1 MLAMTELSLYRILIV
16 DDHKI
21 LRQGLRVLLEAC
33 SDFQVVGDADA
44 TTALADAFALQP
56 TIVLMDVHLPQA
68 EDGFELLA
76 QLRQRLPAVR
86 VVVLTPTAADTAL
99 VYRAMQAGAVG
110 YVPKDSSDILTVEA
124 AIRKVGQ
131 GQLYLSDA
139 ALLSLV
145 TTLQDTEKSLPDT
158 KAEMNQL
165 TPRELSVLDLVA
177 VGYTNRQIAEQLIVA
192 ESTVRSHL
200 HNILD
205 KLHLTNRVQAA
216 SYALRTRP
224 DPTGSTTPLA
234 RIGPNSRSTRRSAV
248 VSGRSNVIAD
258 RRPA

>member
-1 MLAMTELSLYRILIV
+1 MLAMTGLPQYRILIV

-44 TTALADAFALQP
+44 PTALADALALQP
-56 TIVLMDVHLPQA
+56 TIVLMDVHLPRA
-68 EDGFELLA
+68 EDGFALLA
-76 QLRQRLPAVR
+76 QLRQLLPAAR

-99 VYRAMQAGAVG
+99 VYRALRAGAMG

-145 TTLQDTEKSLPDT
+145 TTLQDVGKPLPDT
-158 KAEMNQL
+158 KAEVDQL
-165 TPRELSVLDLVA
+165 TPRELGVLELVA
-177 VGYTNRQIAEQLIVA
+177 MGYTNRQIAEQLIVA

-200 HNILD
+200 HNILY
-205 KLHLTNRVQAA
+205 KLQLTNRVQAA
-216 SYALRTRP
+216 SYSLRTRP
-224 DPTGSTTPLA
+224 NPTGSTTPLTWV
-234 RIGPNSRSTRRSAV
+234 GSDSRSTQRSAAV
-248 VSGRSNVIAD
+248 R
-258 RRPA
+258 